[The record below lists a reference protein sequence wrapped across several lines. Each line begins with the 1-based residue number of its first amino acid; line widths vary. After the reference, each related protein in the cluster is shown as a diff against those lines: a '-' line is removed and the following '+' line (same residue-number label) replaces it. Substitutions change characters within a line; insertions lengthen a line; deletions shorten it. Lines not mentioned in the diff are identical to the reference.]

1 MPRRRIAKL
10 RSQSGET
17 IPALVVLVSNC
28 AYQRLTHLVDQA
40 QKLIAVI
47 DYLNRLRAQALYM
60 GNGRANSRNYFSVFR
75 CH

>member
-1 MPRRRIAKL
+1 M
-10 RSQSGET
+10 
-17 IPALVVLVSNC
+17 VLVSKY

-47 DYLNRLRAQALYM
+47 DYLYRVRAQALYI
-60 GNGRANSRNYFSVFR
+60 GNGRADSRNYFSVVR